1 MVTSQQMFEKFLG
14 YGLSRSEARSAVLVA
29 QGMAS
34 KEIADV
40 LKIKEKSVKFHLTK
54 IYWKFDVKTRVQFI
68 LKCMSLG
75 FYGQQYM
82 PDMPKVV
89 APPKNFLP
97 KGLVR

>member
-1 MVTSQQMFEKFLG
+1 MVTSEQMFEKFLG

-29 QGMAS
+29 QGLS
-34 KEIADV
+34 TPDISEI

-75 FYGQQYM
+75 FYGQQYV
-82 PDMPKVV
+82 PEPPKSIT
-89 APPKNFLP
+89 PPKNFLP
-97 KGLVR
+97 KGFNK